1 MLSTLW
7 IQKDLNF
14 LGYNAGAEDGILG
27 PNTRNAV
34 RSFQQDFKNVLA
46 VDGIPGEQ
54 TSSKLM
60 YIVKKSQEILG
71 VTQDGLAGSETNKAH
86 NEFRNIKYFKRSEFN
101 CGCGCGFNHIDVRL
115 VKILDMIRE
124 HFGKPIIITS
134 GVRCVNYNKRVG
146 GVTNSFH
153 VKNKAAD
160 FYVQG
165 VNVYTVLSYCQT
177 LVNQRILNYT
187 YTNNTNMKGAVH
199 IDIGGIL

>member
-7 IQKDLNF
+7 VQKNLNF
-14 LGYNAGAEDGILG
+14 LGYNAGPEDNKKGPQTTTAIKSFQKDFNLIQDGI
-27 PNTRNAV
+27 A
-34 RSFQQDFKNVLA
+34 
-46 VDGIPGEQ
+46 GET

-60 YIVKKSQEILG
+60 YVVKKSQEIIG
-71 VTQDGLAGSETNKAH
+71 VKVDGLAGAETNKAH
-86 NEFRNIKYFKRSEFN
+86 DEFRNIKYFKKSEFT

-134 GVRCVNYNKRVG
+134 GVRCVSYNRKVG
-146 GVTNSFH
+146 GVSNSFH

-177 LVNQRILNYT
+177 LVNQRVLNYT

-199 IDIGGIL
+199 IDIGGIV